1 MPRPPS
7 QSQYF
12 ISHKAGSR
20 ATKHFPTSASSHG
33 EQPFPGC
40 PTHTPQRAPHPRGE
54 VLATNPFLLARL
66 ESPAR
71 ADPSPAKARK
81 ARVPV
86 SERIRLH
93 KARCPAGGPSE
104 DALRPRA
111 RPRPAPAGSPTLT
124 SSPPP
129 PPSLTGAPAPRA
141 AAAPPRPA
149 SRPRPLPARRWR
161 PAAPRCSSSSSPT
174 RPRCRTW
181 R

>member
-1 MPRPPS
+1 MLQSTFSPPPP
-7 QSQYF
+7 
-12 ISHKAGSR
+12 
-20 ATKHFPTSASSHG
+20 PTASSPA
-33 EQPFPGC
+33 QAAR
-40 PTHTPQRAPHPRGE
+40 PTDPNGLHTPEGPHPRGE
-54 VLATNPFLLARL
+54 VLATNPYPLARL

-71 ADPSPAKARK
+71 ADLSPAKARK

-86 SERIRLH
+86 RERIRLH
-93 KARCPAGGPSE
+93 KARCPTGGPSE

-149 SRPRPLPARRWR
+149 SRPRPVPARRWR
-161 PAAPRCSSSSSPT
+161 PAAPRYSSSSSPT
-174 RPRCRTW
+174 RPRRRTW